1 MNNIIEMSYN
11 GSEIRSID
19 IDGQIWWVLKDVC
32 KILDLS
38 TPAKVSKRLD
48 EDEVNQIHTTDSLGR
63 NQNVTIINESGL
75 YSVILRSD
83 KPEAKPFRRWITH
96 EVLPEIRRTGSYN
109 IPERKSECKTWYGV
123 PVLTVSDIAECL
135 GVCRDTA
142 RKRVFRCMRNGLDF
156 FILSGYSLQLFKFE
170 NRDVS
175 VTSSQILLVRKEE
188 FEKIMTIKT
197 A

>member
-38 TPAKVSKRLD
+38 TPAKVSERLD
-48 EDEVNQIHTTDSLGR
+48 EDEKGMTSIHTRGGS
-63 NQNVTIINESGL
+63 QNVTIINESGL

-96 EVLPEIRRTGSYN
+96 EVLPEIRRTRSYN

-123 PVLTVSDIAECL
+123 PVLTVSDIAERL

>member
-1 MNNIIEMSYN
+1 MNNMIEMSYN

-123 PVLTVSDIAECL
+123 SVLTVSDIAERL

-142 RKRVFRCMRNGLDF
+142 RK
-156 FILSGYSLQLFKFE
+156 
-170 NRDVS
+170 
-175 VTSSQILLVRKEE
+175 
-188 FEKIMTIKT
+188 
-197 A
+197 

>member
-32 KILDLS
+32 KILELS
-38 TPAKVSKRLD
+38 NPSKVASRLD
-48 EDEVNQIHTTDSLGR
+48 EDERSNFELGR
-63 NQNVTIINESGL
+63 QGKTIVINESGL

-123 PVLTVSDIAECL
+123 PILTVSDIAERL

-142 RKRVFRCMRNGLDF
+142 RKRVFKCMRNGLDF

>member
-32 KILDLS
+32 RILDLS
-38 TPAKVSKRLD
+38 NPSKVASRLD
-48 EDEVNQIHTTDSLGR
+48 EDERSNFELGR
-63 NQNVTIINESGL
+63 QGKTIVINESGL

-123 PVLTVSDIAECL
+123 PVLTVSDIAERL

-142 RKRVFRCMRNGLDF
+142 RKRVFKCMRNGLDF

>member
-1 MNNIIEMSYN
+1 MNNMIEMSYN

-109 IPERKSECKTWYGV
+109 IPERKYECKTWYGV
-123 PVLTVSDIAECL
+123 PVLTVSDIAERL

>member
-32 KILDLS
+32 KILELS
-38 TPAKVSKRLD
+38 NPSKVASRLD
-48 EDEVNQIHTTDSLGR
+48 EDERSNFELGR
-63 NQNVTIINESGL
+63 QGKTIVINESGL

-123 PVLTVSDIAECL
+123 PVLTVSDIAERL

>member
-1 MNNIIEMSYN
+1 MNNIIEMNYN

-32 KILDLS
+32 KILELS
-38 TPAKVSKRLD
+38 NPSKVASRLD
-48 EDEVNQIHTTDSLGR
+48 EDERSNFELGR
-63 NQNVTIINESGL
+63 QGKTIVINESGL

-123 PVLTVSDIAECL
+123 PVLTVSDIAERL

-142 RKRVFRCMRNGLDF
+142 RKRVFKCMRNGLDF

>member
-32 KILDLS
+32 RILDLS
-38 TPAKVSKRLD
+38 NPSKVASRLD
-48 EDEVNQIHTTDSLGR
+48 EDERSNFELGR
-63 NQNVTIINESGL
+63 QGKTIVINESGL

-123 PVLTVSDIAECL
+123 PILTVSDIAERL

-142 RKRVFRCMRNGLDF
+142 RKRVFKCMRNGLDF